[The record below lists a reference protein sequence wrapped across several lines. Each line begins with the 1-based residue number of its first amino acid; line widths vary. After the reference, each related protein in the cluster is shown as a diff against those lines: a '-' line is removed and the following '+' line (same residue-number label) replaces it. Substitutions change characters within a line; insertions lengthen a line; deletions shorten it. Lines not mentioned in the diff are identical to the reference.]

1 MGSVEVVIQ
10 YHVAIE
16 EWCFNFSIC
25 FSFNLVFSDG
35 LFKGSEIL
43 VVKIGIGGV
52 FFCCGTMIDKVR
64 MIW

>member
-1 MGSVEVVIQ
+1 MLQWKSCVSTFQ
-10 YHVAIE
+10 YTSHLT
-16 EWCFNFSIC
+16 WF
-25 FSFNLVFSDG
+25 LDFSDAF
-35 LFKGSEIL
+35 FKGLEIL